1 MGTQNSDT
9 SPLEALEWA
18 VLNARANREE
28 LEQELVTLPR
38 WRFRRRRVV
47 ARSVR
52 RRHLREQ
59 QLQKVLTQ
67 SNGQPPPGLTLLDE
81 TA

>member
-18 VLNARANREE
+18 VLKARANREE
-28 LEQELVTLPR
+28 AEQELLTLPR

-59 QLQKVLTQ
+59 QLRDVLTEE
-67 SNGQPPPGLTLLDE
+67 P
-81 TA
+81 A